1 MEIRRIRIASVG
13 NELLAGVGDPRALG
27 WLGRVLAKT
36 SAPGVQLESYV
47 LAQPGEGTEA
57 LSARWQREAEARYS
71 EETENRLVIGLSD
84 LDLDL
89 ETSTARARL
98 NLANILDRA
107 AQLDIRTLVVGPVP
121 SLDNERNARLAE
133 LNTAYLDVAD
143 RRRHYYVDT
152 FTPLVNHE
160 QWRNDLAAG
169 HGLPGQAGYGL
180 IAWLVLHRGWYQWLG
195 VPEPTA

>member
-47 LAQPGEGTEA
+47 LACPGEGTEA
-57 LSARWQREAEARYS
+57 LSQRWQSESALRYGQD
-71 EETENRLVIGLSD
+71 TENRLVIGLSD

-89 ETSTARARL
+89 ESSTARARL
-98 NLANILDRA
+98 NLANVLDRA
-107 AQLDIRTLVVGPVP
+107 AQLDIATLVVGPVP
-121 SLDNERNARLAE
+121 SLDGERNARLSE
-133 LNTAYLDVAD
+133 LNAAYMDVAD
-143 RRRHYYVDT
+143 RRHHYYVDT

-169 HGLPGQAGYGL
+169 QGLPGQAGYGL
-180 IAWLVLHRGWYQWLG
+180 MAWLVLHRGWYQWLN

>member
-1 MEIRRIRIASVG
+1 MTTLPTDLERLTDTLTDVLGVPVTRDPGLLPGLVASYPVVVFIGPPAFEPTMTGGARLDFDCHVIRG
-13 NELLAGVGDPRALG
+13 
-27 WLGRVLAKT
+27 
-36 SAPGVQLESYV
+36 
-47 LAQPGEGTEA
+47 GTG
-57 LSARWQREAEARYS
+57 
-71 EETENRLVIGLSD
+71 GLSD